1 MNSALAS
8 ATRSRDEI
16 VDAIRNLMPADW
28 ARLRKV
34 AHRYSFG
41 RPIEP
46 DDLLQEGF
54 LRALDSRKCP
64 KHVDVVKFL
73 AEAMRSIAHG
83 EAEKA
88 EYRLTLVSIDKTGD
102 EQNQALDHKDPD
114 PNSEETM
121 VSEQDAAL
129 IRTAL
134 LALFDDDA
142 IARDIVE
149 GTMEDLSAE
158 ELRELTGLDKTAYD
172 SKRRFIRRTIDKAYP
187 EGWKP

>member
-1 MNSALAS
+1 
-8 ATRSRDEI
+8 
-16 VDAIRNLMPADW
+16 
-28 ARLRKV
+28 
-34 AHRYSFG
+34 
-41 RPIEP
+41 
-46 DDLLQEGF
+46 